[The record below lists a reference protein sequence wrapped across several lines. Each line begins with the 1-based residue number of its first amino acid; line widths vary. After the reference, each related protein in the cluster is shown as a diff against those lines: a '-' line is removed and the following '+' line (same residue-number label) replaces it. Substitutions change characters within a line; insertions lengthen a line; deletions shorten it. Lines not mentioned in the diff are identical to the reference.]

1 MADSSCQWGTSP
13 HKPSPGATVRYR
25 SRHKLKIDKRKLNF
39 LGVRNYLLIHYCDLH
54 MYLLAGHAFEARI
67 YAENVPKGFLPA
79 TGVLN
84 HYRPVAVSS
93 SGAVGYI

>member
-1 MADSSCQWGTSP
+1 MENIF
-13 HKPSPGATVRYR
+13 
-25 SRHKLKIDKRKLNF
+25 LIEFINF
-39 LGVRNYLLIHYCDLH
+39 QVLIHHFDQY

-93 SGAVGYI
+93 SGAVGYIYKAVYSSIV

>member
-1 MADSSCQWGTSP
+1 
-13 HKPSPGATVRYR
+13 
-25 SRHKLKIDKRKLNF
+25 
-39 LGVRNYLLIHYCDLH
+39 